1 MRRRGSWLLLLSLLL
16 EELHLL
22 VLKVLRVFHQAE
34 AAGRA
39 PVDKNGFHVLMPD
52 HLLVAIRWIAFE
64 PINRP
69 GFGRSEG
76 DPVLCVL
83 LK

>member
-16 EELHLL
+16 EALHLL
-22 VLKVLRVFHQAE
+22 VLKVLRVFDQTE
-34 AAGRA
+34 AAGHAGRF
-39 PVDKNGFHVLMPD
+39 GHLEQMPD
-52 HLLVAIRWIAFE
+52 HSLVAIRWIAFE

>member
-1 MRRRGSWLLLLSLLL
+1 MRRRGSWILLLSLLL
-16 EELHLL
+16 EELYLL

-34 AAGRA
+34 VADRAGAVSSKER
-39 PVDKNGFHVLMPD
+39 MPD
-52 HLLVAIRWIAFE
+52 HLLMTLRWIAFE
-64 PINRP
+64 SINRS